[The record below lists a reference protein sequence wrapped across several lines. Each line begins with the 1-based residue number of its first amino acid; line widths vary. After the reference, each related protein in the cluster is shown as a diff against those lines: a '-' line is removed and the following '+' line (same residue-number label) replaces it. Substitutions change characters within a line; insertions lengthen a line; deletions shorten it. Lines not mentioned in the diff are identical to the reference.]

1 MRKTRLLALLLA
13 ILMIVGTL
21 AIIPVTADEAGGW
34 DGETITAPAGKGT
47 KEEPYLIASAEN
59 LAWISYMTKNF
70 RELNEDYGYAF
81 ASSNVFEGVYFI
93 QTADI
98 DLGGKEFT
106 PIGSMQANDEL
117 KRNAFAGSYDGRSY
131 KISNAVITPESQVKK
146 TGYNDFMASGFCP
159 GGIFGVIA
167 VGSTVSGINACN
179 IKVGTINTKTMLRNR
194 LYSLTVAGVIV
205 GMTYGNATVTDCT
218 TDADCEVYALYSAG
232 GIMGMPELGAYI
244 SGCVNGATVSASY
257 ATGGIVGM
265 MYNTDIVYCINRGKV
280 AHYTTDRWSGAGGMT
295 GVLGNTAQNANNSIS
310 YCINEG
316 EISATSLQ
324 AGGSGTNRVALG
336 GMMGHD
342 GIGHKASIKY
352 SYCYNMQKHFNIKY
366 LDNGNTA
373 VTHLAMCGAVSG
385 STLDAANTVER
396 IHDHCYGVEADY
408 TYDWSALSAESV
420 LGGNGVAHSDKT
432 KTFAFNWNEQSGEGA
447 VSEQP
452 YAGILGAELTPTQ
465 VAAGVGNPATAFAT
479 CQYGVAEETLK
490 AHPEYQATVLR
501 NATNE
506 AFANAPKYAGVQE
519 TLDKSAGKYELRFV
533 LTTSRTDYVKA
544 GVEVV
549 ASYGNN
555 QMQTFTLT
563 ADKYHNSLSGKKADG
578 TGINYTAASFG
589 AEKLM
594 ALTLPVDLAAYGAAT
609 YTVTPYFIQTEG
621 GAPSYGR
628 AWTVNYAADGSF
640 VDQSIVEIVNEGE
653 ADNTALYTIVYPEES
668 VLAPIYTAIAVQNH
682 ILTKRGKILPLATE
696 RSEDPDAHEIVI
708 VEDQTMETGA
718 YKTEVEGNRLIVTAA
733 DTFGYIAAANRLTKQ
748 LLANGRINLDD
759 SYVSSG
765 VFEGEMIREKN
776 GETRVMFQN
785 VWCSIDNISKDKY
798 LFSVTNYQYH
808 IATVALYQPDVF
820 AVNEF
825 WYAWEV
831 CGFIEAMA
839 AMGYERVMPVVDG
852 QNVKLGNSIFYNTAT
867 TDYVADSAKYL
878 SYGDFVS
885 VDMDGDGIREAI
897 RRNTGDCVGRY
908 LDNSDNRGS
917 TAHAATFTDKTTG
930 QSYTVCSS
938 HFIPNAQVD
947 PQIAPLGNALRLEQM
962 EKLIPFL
969 KAYQEEYGATILL
982 GGDYNNADSYDYRS
996 GGYKAGG
1003 DTNPWYFDWA
1013 NKANNHSG
1021 GYAESW
1027 DDHKANPNKALTTY
1041 TYTYLDGTTAEK
1053 EYLWGACDELRANG
1067 FINTKNETNDTT
1079 YNVSTQGYP
1088 IRSDVLDATVQY
1100 TGSTVND
1107 PSADNYS
1114 GSIDHIYA
1122 LESFEGELETLR
1134 YRNIANEVSL
1144 STADHKPVL
1153 IDFNLLTEAEAEA
1166 NKPTSGDLEGETW
1179 QGMNDRVA
1187 PTNGSG
1193 TEEDP
1198 YLIERPEHLAWLSAA
1213 TNDVAIADAFLGTKG
1228 LARAN
1233 FQGVYFKQTA
1243 DIDLAGLAF
1252 TPIGDYQNFSDYT
1265 QRHGF
1270 AGHYDGNGFAIK
1282 NATINA
1288 NEDNGKTATDTFKSN
1303 TYLSGIFGLISAGAS
1318 VKNVHAKNVKVG
1330 KLLSEN
1336 ASKFDETYCETVA
1349 GVIVGAAL
1357 QGTVTGCTTDENCSA
1372 IGVYAGGIVAFQDS
1386 SNEVS
1391 YCVNR
1396 AEVVGFKGVG
1406 GIIGMA
1412 EANVISYNV
1421 NYADIKLITFDRWNG
1436 AGGIIG
1442 MYAGTNA
1449 TITNT
1454 VSNCINYGNMSAI
1467 DRSTVAGGNHRVGLG
1482 GIAGNDNSAKQS
1494 TYENCF
1500 NLASEFTASVVLV
1513 PGTAQNFLAC
1523 SGGILGYACDHTGAR
1538 TYTNCYSVA
1547 GSTDVDYFGTAKNDF
1562 AWNGNGMNGTAGINS
1577 SAYAGLMTGE
1587 MSDAQV
1593 KLQISGSEI
1602 TELEEAFATCHYG
1615 VEAAEIEA
1623 NETYL
1628 AILDAVSAN

>member
-1 MRKTRLLALLLA
+1 MKKTRLLSFLLA
-13 ILMIVGTL
+13 VLMIVGTL
-21 AIIPVTADEAGGW
+21 TIIPVTASADGGW
-34 DGETITAPAGKGT
+34 DGETIAAPAGKGT

-59 LAWISYMTKNF
+59 LAWLSYMTKNYQ
-70 RELNEDYGYAF
+70 ELNEGYGYSF
-81 ASSNVFEGVYFI
+81 TSSNVFEGVYFV
-93 QTADI
+93 QTADV

-106 PIGSMQANDEL
+106 PIGYMQANDAA

-131 KISNAVITPESQVKK
+131 KISNAIIVPETQVRK
-146 TGYNDFMASGFCP
+146 TNYNDFMTVGFHP

-179 IKVGTINTKTMLRNR
+179 IKVGTLNTKTMLRNR

-218 TDADCEVYALYSAG
+218 TDADCEVYALYAAG

-244 SGCVNGATVSASY
+244 SGCVNGATVSSSY
-257 ATGGIVGM
+257 ATGGIVGIL
-265 MYNTDIVYCINRGKV
+265 YNTDVLYCINRGKV
-280 AHYTTDRWSGAGGMT
+280 AHYSTDRWSGAGGMA
-295 GVLGNTAQNANNSIS
+295 GILGHTAQNVNNSIA

-316 EISATSLQ
+316 EIAVTSLQ
-324 AGGSGTNRVALG
+324 EGGSGTNRVALG
-336 GMMGHD
+336 GMVGHD
-342 GIGHKASIKY
+342 GIGYKASIKY
-352 SYCYNMQKHFNIKY
+352 SYCYNMQKTFNIKY
-366 LDNGNTA
+366 LNNGNTA
-373 VTHLAMCGAVSG
+373 VTHLAMCGAIVG
-385 STLDAANTVER
+385 NTLDATNTVER
-396 IHDHCYGVEADY
+396 LYDHCYGVEASY
-408 TYDWSALSAESV
+408 TYDWSALNAESV

-432 KTFAFNWNEQSGEGA
+432 QTFAFNWNEQSGTGA
-447 VSEQP
+447 VSTQP
-452 YAGILGAELTPTQ
+452 YAGIVGAELHPTQ
-465 VAAGVGNPATAFAT
+465 AAKGLGDVETVFAT
-479 CQYGVAEETLK
+479 SQYGVAEETLT
-490 AHPEYQATVLR
+490 AQPEYQAIVLR
-501 NATNE
+501 NATNA
-506 AFANAPKYAGVQE
+506 AFANAPKYVGVQE
-519 TLDKSAGKYELRFV
+519 TLDKSAGNYGLRFV
-533 LTTSRTDYVKA
+533 LSTSRTDYFKA

-549 ASYGNN
+549 AAYGDN

-563 ADKYHNSLSGKKADG
+563 ADKYYNALSGNVNG
-578 TGINYTAASFG
+578 TGVNYPAASYG

-594 ALTLPVDLAAYGAAT
+594 ALALSVDLAAYGAAT
-609 YTVTPYFIQTEG
+609 YTVTPYFIETEG
-621 GAPSYGR
+621 GAPVYGR

-640 VDQSIVEIVNEGE
+640 VSQSIVEIVNEGD

-668 VLAPIYTAIAVQNH
+668 VLAPIYTAVAVQNH
-682 ILTKRGKILPLATE
+682 ILTKRGKVLPLATE
-696 RSEDPDAHEIVI
+696 RSEDPDAYEIVI
-708 VEDQTMETGA
+708 VEDQTMQTGA

-748 LLANGRINLDD
+748 LLANGRINLDA
-759 SYVSSG
+759 SYNSNG

-785 VWCSIDNISKDKY
+785 VWCSIDNVAKDQY

-808 IATVALYQPDVF
+808 LATVALYQPDVF

-831 CGFIEAMA
+831 CGFVEAMA
-839 AMGYERVMPVVDG
+839 AIGYERVMPVVNG
-852 QNVKLGNSIFYNTAT
+852 ENVKLGNSIFYRTET
-867 TDYVADSAKYL
+867 TDYVADSSKYM
-878 SYGDFVS
+878 SYGDFTAM
-885 VDMDGDGIREAI
+885 DTDGDGINEAV
-897 RRNTGDCVGRY
+897 RRNTGDFKGRY

-938 HFIPNAQVD
+938 HLIPNAQVD

-969 KAYQEEYGATILL
+969 KSYQEEYGATILL
-982 GGDYNNADSYDYRS
+982 GGDYNNADSYDYKS
-996 GGYKAGG
+996 GGYKAKG

-1013 NKANNHSG
+1013 DKSHNHSG

-1041 TYTYLDGTTAEK
+1041 TYTYLDGTTAEI
-1053 EYLWGACDELRANG
+1053 EYLWGACDELRKHG
-1067 FINTKNETNDTT
+1067 FINTKNETDDTT

-1088 IRSDVLDATVQY
+1088 PRSDVLNATVQY

-1107 PSADNYS
+1107 PSADDYS

-1122 LESFEGELETLR
+1122 LESFDGELEVLR

-1144 STADHKPVL
+1144 SSSDHKPVL

-1193 TEEDP
+1193 TKEDP
-1198 YLIERPEHLAWLSAA
+1198 YLIERPEHLAWLSVA
-1213 TNDVAIADAFLGTKG
+1213 TNDISIADKFLGRTG

-1252 TPIGDYQNFSDYT
+1252 TPIGDYQNNSDYT

-1318 VKNVHAKNVKVG
+1318 VKNLHAKNVKVG
-1330 KLLSEN
+1330 KLLSED
-1336 ASKFDETYCETVA
+1336 ATTFEGTYGETVA
-1349 GVIVGAAL
+1349 GVIAGAAL
-1357 QGTVTGCTTDENCSA
+1357 QATITGCTTDADCSA

-1386 SNEVS
+1386 SLEVS

-1396 AEVVGFKGVG
+1396 AQVVGFKGAA

-1412 EANVISYNV
+1412 EANIISYNV
-1421 NYADIKLITFDRWNG
+1421 NYADVKLITFDRWNG

-1449 TITNT
+1449 NITNT

-1467 DRSTVAGGNHRVGLG
+1467 DRSSVMGGNHRVGLG

-1500 NLASEFTASVVLV
+1500 NLADSFTAKVFNVA
-1513 PGTAQNFLAC
+1513 GTAANFLAC
-1523 SGGILGYACDHTGAR
+1523 SGGIIGYSIDHAGAR

-1562 AWNGNGMNGTAGINS
+1562 AWEGKGMNGTAGVNAS
-1577 SAYAGLMTGE
+1577 VYAGLMTGE
-1587 MSDAQV
+1587 MSDTQV
-1593 KLQISGSEI
+1593 NLGISGSEV
-1602 TELEEAFATCHYG
+1602 TDLGEAFATCGYG
-1615 VEAAEIEA
+1615 VDAAEIEA
-1623 NETYL
+1623 NELYL
-1628 AILDAVSAN
+1628 AILEAVSAN